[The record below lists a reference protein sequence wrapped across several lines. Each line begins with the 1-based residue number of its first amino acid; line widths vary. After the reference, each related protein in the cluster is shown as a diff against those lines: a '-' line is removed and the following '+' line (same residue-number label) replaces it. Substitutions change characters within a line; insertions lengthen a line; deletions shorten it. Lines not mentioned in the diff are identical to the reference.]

1 MIGPRMR
8 GNQILKPR
16 ILAAVFGVVFLTLSP
31 AWCQSDWPMY
41 GHDEASTRY
50 SPLKQVNTDNV
61 QHLTLAWTYHLK
73 TVGPRPEK
81 MGPAGRGGGRRLS
94 EATPIMVNDT
104 LYLPTPYLTIVALN
118 PETGEEIWS
127 YKFDKG
133 RPGPRGV
140 SYWPG
145 DKITPASI
153 LCGTSDGRL
162 LSLDAKTGKPTAGFG
177 TDGYVDLKAD
187 ADNGFP
193 HAQYTMNSPPSIY
206 KDLVIT
212 GASVQELP
220 AEGASGDIRAWDL
233 HTGKLVWRFHS
244 VPQPGEVGHDTWPGD
259 SWKNRS
265 GTNVW
270 GLMSVDVKQGLVLL
284 PFGSPTYDFYAP
296 DRKGKNL
303 FGNAIV
309 ALHADTG
316 KLAWYFQT
324 VHHDVFDYDLESA
337 PVLMDINKGGAKI
350 PAVAVLGK
358 NGLLF
363 ILDRRNGTPVFGVEE
378 RPVPASTAPDEEVW
392 PTQPFPVKPE
402 PLGRMSFRPDEIAT
416 VTPEQKKYC
425 EDLLATEGGM
435 ENRGAYTSFGLKL
448 TIQFP
453 GTIGAANWP
462 GMSYDPKL
470 GYLFVNT
477 NNLGDVGKLVKN
489 PEGTEPPYERHSPW
503 GDYARFWN
511 NDKFWPCQQPPWGQL
526 WAINANTGE
535 VAWKIPFGT
544 IPELDAKGVHGTG
557 SLNFGG
563 TIATA
568 GGLVFIAATNDHL
581 FHAFDAKTGKLLW
594 QTTLESGSYTTP
606 MTYEARNGKQ
616 YVVLVA
622 TGGSFFDM
630 TAGDSVFAFALP
642 GGLPTPK
649 AMQSATNDA
658 ESPASQPQSA
668 QTTAPVADS
677 AAMPDGAGKAIV
689 QKQCAVCH
697 AVTVVTAKHASR
709 SEWEQVVNQMVSRG
723 ADLSDDDI
731 DTVLEYLTKNY
742 GPLDQ
747 MTTPPAGAN
756 APR

>member
-1 MIGPRMR
+1 
-8 GNQILKPR
+8 
-16 ILAAVFGVVFLTLSP
+16 
-31 AWCQSDWPMY
+31 MY
-41 GHDEASTRY
+41 GHDDASTRY
-50 SPLKQVNTDNV
+50 SPLTQVNTGNV
-61 QHLTLAWTYHLK
+61 KDLTLAWTYHMK
-73 TVGPRPEK
+73 KEGPRPQK

-104 LYLPTPYLTIVALN
+104 LYLPTPYNTIVALN
-118 PETGEEIWS
+118 PETGDEIWT
-127 YKFDKG
+127 YKLEKG
-133 RPGPRGV
+133 RPGSRGV

-145 DKITPASI
+145 DKSTPASI
-153 LCGTSDGRL
+153 LSGTSDGRL
-162 LSLDAKTGKPTAGFG
+162 LSLDAKTGKPMSSFG
-177 TDGYVDLKAD
+177 TDGYVDLKAG

-193 HAQYTMNSPPSIY
+193 HAQYDMNSPPGIY

-212 GASVQELP
+212 GAAVQESP
-220 AEGASGDIRAWDL
+220 AQGASGDIRAWDL

-244 VPQPGEVGHDTWPGD
+244 VPLPGEVGHDTWPGD
-259 SWKNRS
+259 SWKSRS

-270 GLMSVDVKQGLVLL
+270 GLMSVDLKQGLVLL

-324 VHHDVFDYDLESA
+324 VHHDIFDYDLESA
-337 PVLMDINKGGAKI
+337 PVLMDIKKGGKAI

-363 ILDRRNGTPVFGVEE
+363 ILDRRDGTPVFGIEE
-378 RPVPASTAPDEEVW
+378 KPVPASLAPNEEPW

-402 PLGRMSFRPDEIAT
+402 PLGRMSFHPDQIAT

-435 ENRGAYTSFGLKL
+435 ENRGPYTPFGLKL

-477 NNLGDVGKLVKN
+477 NELADVGKLVKN
-489 PEGTEPPYERHSPW
+489 PDGTDPLYERHSPW

-511 NDKFWPCQQPPWGQL
+511 NDKFWPCQQPPWGQF

-557 SLNFGG
+557 ALNFGG
-563 TIATA
+563 SIATA
-568 GGLVFIAATNDHL
+568 GGLVLIAATNDHI

-606 MTYEARNGKQ
+606 MTYQARSGKQ
-616 YVVLVA
+616 FVVLVA

-642 GGLPTPK
+642 GGLPS
-649 AMQSATNDA
+649 ARVAQSVATNSTETSA
-658 ESPASQPQSA
+658 SPSPSA
-668 QTTAPVADS
+668 QTTAAPAAGG
-677 AAMPDGAGKAIV
+677 AAMPDGAGKEIV

-697 AVTVVTAKHASR
+697 GLTVVTAKHASR
-709 SEWEQVVNQMVSRG
+709 KEWEQVVNQMVSRG
-723 ADLSDDDI
+723 ADLTDDEI

-747 MTTPPAGAN
+747 MTTPPADA
-756 APR
+756 APQR

>member
-1 MIGPRMR
+1 
-8 GNQILKPR
+8 
-16 ILAAVFGVVFLTLSP
+16 
-31 AWCQSDWPMY
+31 MY
-41 GHDEASTRY
+41 GHDEGSTRY

-118 PETGEEIWS
+118 PETGEEIWT

-133 RPGPRGV
+133 RPAPRGV

-177 TDGYVDLKAD
+177 TDGYVDLRAD

-220 AEGASGDIRAWDL
+220 AAGASGDIRAWDL

-270 GLMSVDVKQGLVLL
+270 GLMSVDLKQGLAFL

-303 FGNAIV
+303 FGNAVV

-324 VHHDVFDYDLESA
+324 VHHDLFDYDLESA
-337 PVLMDINKGGAKI
+337 PVLMDIKKGGAKI
-350 PAVAVLGK
+350 PAVGVLGK

-378 RPVPASTAPDEEVW
+378 RPVPVSPAPDEEAW

-453 GTIGAANWP
+453 GTIGVANWP

-511 NDKFWPCQQPPWGQL
+511 NDKFWPCQEPPWGQL

-563 TIATA
+563 SIATA
-568 GGLVFIAATNDHL
+568 GGLVFIAATTDHL

-606 MTYEARNGKQ
+606 MTYEAKNGKQ

-642 GGLPTPK
+642 FGLPTPK
-649 AMQSATNDA
+649 AMPNATNDIA
-658 ESPASQPQSA
+658 TPASQPQSA
-668 QTTAPVADS
+668 QTTASVAPS

-697 AVTVVTAKHASR
+697 AVTVVTAKRASH

-747 MTTPPAGAN
+747 MTTPPAAA
-756 APR
+756 APHH

>member
-1 MIGPRMR
+1 
-8 GNQILKPR
+8 
-16 ILAAVFGVVFLTLSP
+16 
-31 AWCQSDWPMY
+31 MY
-41 GHDEASTRY
+41 GHDDASTRF
-50 SPLKQVNTDNV
+50 SPLTQVNTSNV
-61 QHLTLAWTYHLK
+61 KDLTLAWTYHMK
-73 TVGPRPEK
+73 KEGPRPQK
-81 MGPAGRGGGRRLS
+81 MGPASRGGGRRLS

-104 LYLPTPYLTIVALN
+104 LYLPTPYNTIVALN
-118 PETGEEIWS
+118 PETGEEIWT
-127 YKFDKG
+127 YKLEKG
-133 RPGPRGV
+133 RPGSRGV

-145 DKITPASI
+145 DKTTPASI
-153 LCGTSDGRL
+153 LSGTSDGRL
-162 LSLDAKTGKPTAGFG
+162 LSLDAKTGKPTSGFG
-177 TDGYVDLKAD
+177 TDGYVDLKAG

-193 HAQYTMNSPPSIY
+193 HAQYDMNSAPSVY
-206 KDLVIT
+206 KNLVIT
-212 GASVQELP
+212 GAAVQESP
-220 AEGASGDIRAWDL
+220 AAGASGDIRAWDL

-244 VPQPGEVGHDTWPGD
+244 VPLPGEVGHDTWPD
-259 SWKNRS
+259 ESWKNRS

-270 GLMSVDVKQGLVLL
+270 GLMSVDLKQGLVLL

-324 VHHDVFDYDLESA
+324 VHHDIFDYDLESA
-337 PVLMDINKGGAKI
+337 PVLMDIKKEGKEI

-363 ILDRRNGTPVFGVEE
+363 ILDRRDGTPVFGVEE
-378 RPVPASTAPDEEVW
+378 RPVPPSLAPNEEAW
-392 PTQPFPVKPE
+392 PTQPFPLKPE
-402 PLGRMSFRPDEIAT
+402 PLGRMSFHPDDIAT
-416 VTPEQKKYC
+416 VTPEQKKFC

-435 ENRGAYTSFGLKL
+435 ENRGPYTPFGLKL

-453 GTIGAANWP
+453 GTIGAVNWP

-477 NNLGDVGKLVKN
+477 NNLADVGKLVKN
-489 PEGTEPPYERHSPW
+489 PDGTDPLYERHSPW

-511 NDKFWPCQQPPWGQL
+511 NDKFWPCQQPPWGQF

-557 SLNFGG
+557 ALNFGG
-563 TIATA
+563 SIATA
-568 GGLVFIAATNDHL
+568 GGLVLIAATNDHI

-606 MTYEARNGKQ
+606 MTYQAKNGKQ

-642 GGLPTPK
+642 GGLP
-649 AMQSATNDA
+649 AARVAQNIATNPTESSA
-658 ESPASQPQSA
+658 SPSSSAPTAAASPAG
-668 QTTAPVADS
+668 S

-697 AVTVVTAKHASR
+697 ALTVVTAKHASR
-709 SEWEQVVNQMVSRG
+709 KEWEQVVNQMVSRG
-723 ADLSDDDI
+723 ADLTDDEI
-731 DTVLEYLTKNY
+731 DTVIEYLTKNY

-747 MTTPPAGAN
+747 MTTPPTDA
-756 APR
+756 APQR

>member
-1 MIGPRMR
+1 
-8 GNQILKPR
+8 
-16 ILAAVFGVVFLTLSP
+16 
-31 AWCQSDWPMY
+31 MY
-41 GHDEASTRY
+41 GHDDASTRY
-50 SPLKQVNTDNV
+50 SPLTQVNTSNV
-61 QHLTLAWTYHLK
+61 KDLTLAWTYHMK
-73 TVGPRPEK
+73 KEGPRPQK

-104 LYLPTPYLTIVALN
+104 LYLPTPYNTILALN
-118 PETGEEIWS
+118 PETGDEIWT
-127 YKFDKG
+127 YKLEKG
-133 RPGPRGV
+133 RPGSRGV

-145 DKITPASI
+145 DKSTPASI
-153 LCGTSDGRL
+153 LSGTSDGRL
-162 LSLDAKTGKPTAGFG
+162 LSLDAKTGKPMSSFG
-177 TDGYVDLKAD
+177 TDGYVDLKAG

-193 HAQYTMNSPPSIY
+193 HAQYDMNSPPGIY

-212 GASVQELP
+212 GAAVQESP
-220 AEGASGDIRAWDL
+220 AQGASGDIRAWDL

-244 VPQPGEVGHDTWPGD
+244 VPLPGEVGHDTWPGD
-259 SWKNRS
+259 SWKSRS

-270 GLMSVDVKQGLVLL
+270 GLMSVDLKQGLVLL

-324 VHHDVFDYDLESA
+324 VHHDIFDYDLESA
-337 PVLMDINKGGAKI
+337 PVLMDIKKGGKAI

-363 ILDRRNGTPVFGVEE
+363 ILDRRDGTPVFGIEE
-378 RPVPASTAPDEEVW
+378 KPVPASLAPNEEPW

-402 PLGRMSFRPDEIAT
+402 PLGRMSFHPDEIAT

-435 ENRGAYTSFGLKL
+435 ENRGPYTPFGLKL

-477 NNLGDVGKLVKN
+477 NELADVGKLVKN
-489 PEGTEPPYERHSPW
+489 PDGTDPLYERHSPW

-511 NDKFWPCQQPPWGQL
+511 NDKFWPCQQPPWGQF

-557 SLNFGG
+557 ALNFGG
-563 TIATA
+563 SIATA
-568 GGLVFIAATNDHL
+568 GGLVLIAATNDHI

-606 MTYEARNGKQ
+606 MTYQARSGKQ
-616 YVVLVA
+616 FVVLVA

-642 GGLPTPK
+642 GGLPN
-649 AMQSATNDA
+649 ARAAQSVATNSTETSA
-658 ESPASQPQSA
+658 SPSPSA
-668 QTTAPVADS
+668 QTTAAPAAGG
-677 AAMPDGAGKAIV
+677 AAMPDGAGKEIV

-697 AVTVVTAKHASR
+697 GLTVVTAKHASR
-709 SEWEQVVNQMVSRG
+709 KEWEQVVNQMVSRG
-723 ADLSDDDI
+723 ADLTDDEI

-747 MTTPPAGAN
+747 MTTPPADA
-756 APR
+756 APQR

>member
-1 MIGPRMR
+1 MWISNR
-8 GNQILKPR
+8 
-16 ILAAVFGVVFLTLSP
+16 
-31 AWCQSDWPMY
+31 AWCFFPSARQPTI
-41 GHDEASTRY
+41 STR
-50 SPLKQVNTDNV
+50 
-61 QHLTLAWTYHLK
+61 
-73 TVGPRPEK
+73 RIE
-81 MGPAGRGGGRRLS
+81 
-94 EATPIMVNDT
+94 
-104 LYLPTPYLTIVALN
+104 
-118 PETGEEIWS
+118 
-127 YKFDKG
+127 
-133 RPGPRGV
+133 
-140 SYWPG
+140 
-145 DKITPASI
+145 
-153 LCGTSDGRL
+153 
-162 LSLDAKTGKPTAGFG
+162 
-177 TDGYVDLKAD
+177 
-187 ADNGFP
+187 
-193 HAQYTMNSPPSIY
+193 
-206 KDLVIT
+206 
-212 GASVQELP
+212 
-220 AEGASGDIRAWDL
+220 
-233 HTGKLVWRFHS
+233 
-244 VPQPGEVGHDTWPGD
+244 
-259 SWKNRS
+259 
-265 GTNVW
+265 
-270 GLMSVDVKQGLVLL
+270 
-284 PFGSPTYDFYAP
+284 
-296 DRKGKNL
+296 KGKNL

-316 KLAWYFQT
+316 KLAWYYQT
-324 VHHDVFDYDLESA
+324 VHHDIFDYDLESA
-337 PVLMDINKGGAKI
+337 PVLMDIKKGETKI

-363 ILDRRNGTPVFGVEE
+363 ILDRRDGTPVFGVEE
-378 RPVPASTAPDEEVW
+378 RPVPASLAPNEEPW
-392 PTQPFPVKPE
+392 PTQPFPLKPE
-402 PLGRMSFRPDEIAT
+402 PLGRMSFHPDEIAT

-435 ENRGAYTSFGLKL
+435 ENRGPYTPFGLKL
-448 TIQFP
+448 TIQLP

-477 NNLGDVGKLVKN
+477 NNLADVGKLVKN
-489 PEGTEPPYERHSPW
+489 PEGTDPPYERHSPW

-563 TIATA
+563 SIATA

-606 MTYEARNGKQ
+606 MTYEAKSGKQ

-642 GGLPTPK
+642 GGLPTAK
-649 AMQSATNDA
+649 VVQSATNST
-658 ESPASQPQSA
+658 EVPASQSQSTQA
-668 QTTAPVADS
+668 TAPPADS

-697 AVTVVTAKHASR
+697 ALTVVTTKHASR
-709 SEWEQVVNQMVSRG
+709 KEWEQVVNQMVSRG
-723 ADLSDDDI
+723 ADLTDDEI

-747 MTTPPAGAN
+747 MTTPPADA
-756 APR
+756 APPR

>member
-1 MIGPRMR
+1 
-8 GNQILKPR
+8 
-16 ILAAVFGVVFLTLSP
+16 
-31 AWCQSDWPMY
+31 MY
-41 GHDEASTRY
+41 GHDDASTRY
-50 SPLKQVNTDNV
+50 SPLTQVNTGNV
-61 QHLTLAWTYHLK
+61 KDLTLAWTYHMK
-73 TVGPRPEK
+73 KEGPRPQK

-104 LYLPTPYLTIVALN
+104 LYLPTPYNTIVALN
-118 PETGEEIWS
+118 PETGDEIWT
-127 YKFDKG
+127 YKLEKG
-133 RPGPRGV
+133 RPGSRGV

-145 DKITPASI
+145 DKSTPASI
-153 LCGTSDGRL
+153 LSGTSDGRL
-162 LSLDAKTGKPTAGFG
+162 LSLDAKTGKPMSSFG
-177 TDGYVDLKAD
+177 TDGYVDLKAG

-193 HAQYTMNSPPSIY
+193 HAQYDMNSPPGIY

-212 GASVQELP
+212 GAAVQESP
-220 AEGASGDIRAWDL
+220 AQGASGDIRAWDL

-244 VPQPGEVGHDTWPGD
+244 VPLPGEVGHDTWPGD
-259 SWKNRS
+259 SWKSRS

-270 GLMSVDVKQGLVLL
+270 GLMSVDLKQGLVLL

-324 VHHDVFDYDLESA
+324 VHHDIFDYDLESA
-337 PVLMDINKGGAKI
+337 PVLMDIKKGGKAI

-363 ILDRRNGTPVFGVEE
+363 ILDRRDGTPVFGIEE
-378 RPVPASTAPDEEVW
+378 KPVPASLAPNEEPW

-402 PLGRMSFRPDEIAT
+402 PLGRMSFHPDQIAT

-435 ENRGAYTSFGLKL
+435 ENRGPYTPFGLKL

-477 NNLGDVGKLVKN
+477 NELADVGKLVKN
-489 PEGTEPPYERHSPW
+489 PDGTDPLYERHSPW

-511 NDKFWPCQQPPWGQL
+511 NDKFWPCQQPPWGQF

-557 SLNFGG
+557 ALNFGG
-563 TIATA
+563 SIATA
-568 GGLVFIAATNDHL
+568 GGLVLIAATNDHI

-606 MTYEARNGKQ
+606 MTYQARSGKQ
-616 YVVLVA
+616 FVVLVA

-642 GGLPTPK
+642 GGLPS
-649 AMQSATNDA
+649 ARVAQSVATNSTETSA
-658 ESPASQPQSA
+658 SPSPSA
-668 QTTAPVADS
+668 QTTAAP
-677 AAMPDGAGKAIV
+677 AAGGAPMPDGAGKEIV

-697 AVTVVTAKHASR
+697 GLTVVTAKHASR
-709 SEWEQVVNQMVSRG
+709 KEWEQVVNQMVSRG
-723 ADLSDDDI
+723 ADLTDDEI

-747 MTTPPAGAN
+747 MTTPPADA
-756 APR
+756 APQR

>member
-1 MIGPRMR
+1 
-8 GNQILKPR
+8 
-16 ILAAVFGVVFLTLSP
+16 
-31 AWCQSDWPMY
+31 MY
-41 GHDEASTRY
+41 GHDDASTRY
-50 SPLKQVNTDNV
+50 SPLKQVNTTNV
-61 QHLTLAWTYHLK
+61 QNLTLAWTYHLK
-73 TVGPRPEK
+73 REGPRPQK

-104 LYLPTPYLTIVALN
+104 LYLPTPYSSIVALN
-118 PETGEEIWS
+118 PETGEEIWT
-127 YKFDKG
+127 YRFDKG

-140 SYWPG
+140 SYWSG

-162 LSLDAKTGKPTAGFG
+162 VSLNAKTGKPTAGFG
-177 TDGYVDLKAD
+177 TDGFVDLKAD
-187 ADNGFP
+187 VDNGFP
-193 HAQYTMNSPPSIY
+193 HGQYDMNSPPVIY
-206 KDLVIT
+206 KDLAIT
-212 GASVQELP
+212 GAAVQELP
-220 AEGASGDIRAWDL
+220 AEGPSGDIRAWDL
-233 HTGKLVWRFHS
+233 HSGKLVWRFHS
-244 VPQPGEVGHDTWPGD
+244 VPLPGEVGHDTWPGD
-259 SWKNRS
+259 SWKKRS

-270 GLMSVDVKQGLVLL
+270 GLMSVDLKRGLVFL

-296 DRKGKNL
+296 DRKGKDL

-309 ALHADTG
+309 ALHADSG

-324 VHHDVFDYDLESA
+324 VHHDLFDYDLESA
-337 PVLMDINKGGAKI
+337 PVLMDIEKAGTKI

-363 ILDRRNGTPVFGVEE
+363 ILDRRDGTPVFGVEE
-378 RPVPASTAPDEEVW
+378 RPVPASTAPDEEAW
-392 PTQPFPVKPE
+392 PTQPFPLKPE
-402 PLGRMSFRPDEIAT
+402 PLGRMSFRPDEIAS

-425 EDLLATEGGM
+425 EDLLATDGGM
-435 ENRGAYTSFGLKL
+435 ENRGPYTPFGLKM

-462 GMSYDPKL
+462 GMSYDPQL

-477 NNLGDVGKLVKN
+477 NNLADVGKLVKN
-489 PEGTEPPYERHSPW
+489 PEGKEPPYERHSPW
-503 GDYARFWN
+503 GDYARFWR
-511 NDKFWPCQQPPWGQL
+511 NDKFWPCQEPPWGQF

-557 SLNFGG
+557 ALNFGG
-563 TIATA
+563 SIATA

-606 MTYEARNGKQ
+606 MTYEAKNGKQ

-622 TGGSFFDM
+622 TGGSFFDT

-642 GGLPTPK
+642 GGLPSPSVQ
-649 AMQSATNDA
+649 QSKTNA
-658 ESPASQPQSA
+658 VETPASQPQSVE
-668 QTTAPVADS
+668 TAPPPANS
-677 AAMPDGAGKAIV
+677 AAMPDGDGKAIV

-697 AVTVVTAKHASR
+697 ALTVVTAKHASR
-709 SEWEQVVNQMVSRG
+709 AEWEQVVNQMVSRG
-723 ADLSDDDI
+723 ADLTDDEI
-731 DTVLEYLTKNY
+731 DTVIEYLAKNY

-747 MTTPPAGAN
+747 MTPPPAAA
-756 APR
+756 APHQ

>member
-1 MIGPRMR
+1 
-8 GNQILKPR
+8 
-16 ILAAVFGVVFLTLSP
+16 
-31 AWCQSDWPMY
+31 MY
-41 GHDEASTRY
+41 GHDDASTRY
-50 SPLKQVNTDNV
+50 SPLTQVNTGNV
-61 QHLTLAWTYHLK
+61 KDLTLAWTYHIK
-73 TVGPRPEK
+73 KEGPRPQK

-104 LYLPTPYLTIVALN
+104 LYLPTPYNTIVALN
-118 PETGEEIWS
+118 PETGDEIWT
-127 YKFDKG
+127 YKLEKG
-133 RPGPRGV
+133 RPGSRGV

-145 DKITPASI
+145 DKSTPASI
-153 LCGTSDGRL
+153 LSGTSDGRL
-162 LSLDAKTGKPTAGFG
+162 LSLDAKTGKPMSSFG
-177 TDGYVDLKAD
+177 TDGYVDLKAG

-193 HAQYTMNSPPSIY
+193 HAQYDMNSPPGIY

-212 GASVQELP
+212 GAAVQESP
-220 AEGASGDIRAWDL
+220 AQGASGDIRAWDL

-244 VPQPGEVGHDTWPGD
+244 VPLPGEVGHDTWPGD
-259 SWKNRS
+259 SWKSRS

-270 GLMSVDVKQGLVLL
+270 GLMSVDLKQGLVLL

-324 VHHDVFDYDLESA
+324 VHHDIFDYDLESA
-337 PVLMDINKGGAKI
+337 PVLTDIKKGGKAI

-363 ILDRRNGTPVFGVEE
+363 ILDRRDGTPVFGVEE
-378 RPVPASTAPDEEVW
+378 KPVPASLAPNEEAW
-392 PTQPFPVKPE
+392 PTQPFPLKPE
-402 PLGRMSFRPDEIAT
+402 PLGRMSFHTDEIAT

-435 ENRGAYTSFGLKL
+435 ENRGPYTPFGLKL

-477 NNLGDVGKLVKN
+477 NELADVGKLVKN
-489 PEGTEPPYERHSPW
+489 PDGTDPLYERHSPW

-511 NDKFWPCQQPPWGQL
+511 NDKFWPCQQPPWGQF

-557 SLNFGG
+557 ALNFGG
-563 TIATA
+563 SIATA
-568 GGLVFIAATNDHL
+568 GGLVLIAATNDHI

-606 MTYEARNGKQ
+606 MTYQARSGKQ
-616 YVVLVA
+616 FVVLVA

-642 GGLPTPK
+642 GGLPS
-649 AMQSATNDA
+649 ARAAQSVATNSTETSA
-658 ESPASQPQSA
+658 SPSPTA
-668 QTTAPVADS
+668 QTTVTPAAGG

-697 AVTVVTAKHASR
+697 GLTVVTAKHASR
-709 SEWEQVVNQMVSRG
+709 KEWEQVVNQMVSRG
-723 ADLSDDDI
+723 ADLTDDEI

-747 MTTPPAGAN
+747 MTTPPADA
-756 APR
+756 APQR

>member
-1 MIGPRMR
+1 
-8 GNQILKPR
+8 
-16 ILAAVFGVVFLTLSP
+16 
-31 AWCQSDWPMY
+31 MY
-41 GHDEASTRY
+41 GHDDASTRY
-50 SPLKQVNTDNV
+50 SPLKQVNTTNV
-61 QHLTLAWTYHLK
+61 QNLTLAWTYHLK
-73 TVGPRPEK
+73 REGPRPER

-104 LYLPTPYLTIVALN
+104 LYLPTPYSTIVALN
-118 PETGEEIWS
+118 PETGEEVWT

-133 RPGPRGV
+133 RPAPRGV

-145 DKITPASI
+145 DKVTPASI

-162 LSLDAKTGKPTAGFG
+162 VSLNAKTGKPTVGFG
-177 TDGYVDLKAD
+177 TDGFVDLKAG

-193 HAQYTMNSPPSIY
+193 HAQYDMNSPPSIY

-212 GASVQELP
+212 GAAVQELP

-233 HTGKLVWRFHS
+233 HSGKLVWRFHS
-244 VPQPGEVGHDTWPGD
+244 VPLPGEVGHDTWPDD

-270 GLMSVDVKQGLVLL
+270 GLMSVDLKRGLIFL
-284 PFGSPTYDFYAP
+284 PFGSPSYDFYAP
-296 DRKGKNL
+296 DRKGKDL

-309 ALHADTG
+309 ALHADNG

-324 VHHDVFDYDLESA
+324 VHHDIFDYDLESA
-337 PVLMDINKGGAKI
+337 PVLMDIQKGGTKI

-363 ILDRRNGTPVFGVEE
+363 ILDRRDGTPVFGVEE
-378 RPVPASTAPDEEVW
+378 RSVPASTAPDEEAW
-392 PTQPFPVKPE
+392 PTQPFPLKPE
-402 PLGRMSFRPDEIAT
+402 PLGRMSFRPDEIAS

-435 ENRGAYTSFGLKL
+435 ENRGPYTPFGLKL

-462 GMSYDPKL
+462 GMSYDPQL

-489 PEGTEPPYERHSPW
+489 PEGKEPPYERHSPW
-503 GDYARFWN
+503 GDYARFWR
-511 NDKFWPCQQPPWGQL
+511 NDNFWPCQEPPWGQF

-557 SLNFGG
+557 ALNFGG
-563 TIATA
+563 SIATA
-568 GGLVFIAATNDHL
+568 GGLVFIAATTDHL

-606 MTYEARNGKQ
+606 MTYEAKNGKQ
-616 YVVLVA
+616 YVALVA
-622 TGGSFFDM
+622 TGGSFFDT

-642 GGLPTPK
+642 GGLPSPG
-649 AMQSATNDA
+649 AQQSKTSTV
-658 ESPASQPQSA
+658 ETPASQPQTA
-668 QTTAPVADS
+668 ETAPPPANS
-677 AAMPDGAGKAIV
+677 AAMPDGEGKAIV

-697 AVTVVTAKHASR
+697 ALTVVTAKHASR
-709 SEWEQVVNQMVSRG
+709 KEWEQVVNQMVARG
-723 ADLSDDDI
+723 ADLTDDEI
-731 DTVLEYLTKNY
+731 DAVIEYLAKSY
-742 GPLDQ
+742 GPLGQ
-747 MTTPPAGAN
+747 MTPPPAAA
-756 APR
+756 APRQ

>member
-1 MIGPRMR
+1 
-8 GNQILKPR
+8 
-16 ILAAVFGVVFLTLSP
+16 
-31 AWCQSDWPMY
+31 MY
-41 GHDEASTRY
+41 GHDDASTRY
-50 SPLKQVNTDNV
+50 SPLTQVNTSNV
-61 QHLTLAWTYHLK
+61 KDLTLAWTYHMK
-73 TVGPRPEK
+73 KEGPRPQK

-104 LYLPTPYLTIVALN
+104 LYLPTPYNTIVALN
-118 PETGEEIWS
+118 PETGDEIWT
-127 YKFDKG
+127 YKLEKG
-133 RPGPRGV
+133 RPGSRGV

-145 DKITPASI
+145 DKSTPASI
-153 LCGTSDGRL
+153 LSGTSDGRL
-162 LSLDAKTGKPTAGFG
+162 LSLDAKTGKPMSGFG
-177 TDGYVDLKAD
+177 TDGYVDLKAG

-193 HAQYTMNSPPSIY
+193 HAQYDMNSPPGIY

-212 GASVQELP
+212 GAAVQESP
-220 AEGASGDIRAWDL
+220 AQGASGDIRAWDL

-244 VPQPGEVGHDTWPGD
+244 VPLPGEVGHDTWPGD

-270 GLMSVDVKQGLVLL
+270 GLMSVDLKQGLVLL

-324 VHHDVFDYDLESA
+324 VHHDIFDYDLESA
-337 PVLMDINKGGAKI
+337 PVLMDIKKGGKAI

-363 ILDRRNGTPVFGVEE
+363 ILDRRDGTPVFGIEE
-378 RPVPASTAPDEEVW
+378 KPVPASLAPNEEPW

-402 PLGRMSFRPDEIAT
+402 PLGRMSFHPDEIAT

-435 ENRGAYTSFGLKL
+435 ENRGPYTPFGLKL

-470 GYLFVNT
+470 GFLFVNT
-477 NNLGDVGKLVKN
+477 NELADVGKLVKN
-489 PEGTEPPYERHSPW
+489 PDGTDPLYERHSPW

-511 NDKFWPCQQPPWGQL
+511 NDKFWPCQQPPWGQF

-557 SLNFGG
+557 ALNFGG
-563 TIATA
+563 SIATA
-568 GGLVFIAATNDHL
+568 GGLVLIAATNDHI

-606 MTYEARNGKQ
+606 MTYQARSGKQ
-616 YVVLVA
+616 FVVLVA

-642 GGLPTPK
+642 GGLPS
-649 AMQSATNDA
+649 ARVAQSVATNST
-658 ESPASQPQSA
+658 ESSASPSPSA
-668 QTTAPVADS
+668 QTTAAPAAGG

-697 AVTVVTAKHASR
+697 GLTVVTAKHASR
-709 SEWEQVVNQMVSRG
+709 KEWEQVVNQMVSRG
-723 ADLSDDDI
+723 ADLTDDEI

-747 MTTPPAGAN
+747 MTTPPADA
-756 APR
+756 APQR

>member
-1 MIGPRMR
+1 
-8 GNQILKPR
+8 
-16 ILAAVFGVVFLTLSP
+16 
-31 AWCQSDWPMY
+31 MY
-41 GHDEASTRY
+41 GHDDASTRY
-50 SPLKQVNTDNV
+50 SPLTQVNTSNV
-61 QHLTLAWTYHLK
+61 KDLTLAWTYHMK
-73 TVGPRPEK
+73 KEGPRPQK

-94 EATPIMVNDT
+94 EATPVMVNDT
-104 LYLPTPYLTIVALN
+104 LYLPTPYNTIVALN
-118 PETGEEIWS
+118 PETGEEIWT
-127 YKFDKG
+127 YKFEKG
-133 RPGPRGV
+133 RPASRGV

-145 DKITPASI
+145 DKTTAASI

-162 LSLDAKTGKPTAGFG
+162 LSLEAKTGKPTSGFG
-177 TDGYVDLKAD
+177 TDGYVDLKAG

-193 HAQYTMNSPPSIY
+193 HAQYDMNSPPSIY

-212 GASVQELP
+212 GAAVQESP
-220 AEGASGDIRAWDL
+220 AAGASGDIRAWDL

-244 VPQPGEVGHDTWPGD
+244 VPLPGEVGHDTWPGD

-270 GLMSVDVKQGLVLL
+270 GLMSVDLKQGLVFL
-284 PFGSPTYDFYAP
+284 PFGSPTYDFYGP
-296 DRKGKNL
+296 DRKGKDL

-316 KLAWYFQT
+316 KLVWYYQT
-324 VHHDVFDYDLESA
+324 VHHDIFDYDLESA
-337 PVLMDINKGGAKI
+337 PVLMDLKKGGTKI

-363 ILDRRNGTPVFGVEE
+363 ILDRRDGTPVFGVEE
-378 RPVPASTAPDEEVW
+378 RPVPASLAPNEEAW

-416 VTPEQKKYC
+416 VTPEQKKFC

-435 ENRGAYTSFGLKL
+435 ENRGPYTPFGLKL

-462 GMSYDPKL
+462 GMSYDSKL

-477 NNLGDVGKLVKN
+477 NDLADVGKLVKN
-489 PEGTEPPYERHSPW
+489 PDGTDPLYERHSPW

-557 SLNFGG
+557 ALNFGG
-563 TIATA
+563 SIATA
-568 GGLVFIAATNDHL
+568 GGLVLIAATNDHI

-606 MTYEARNGKQ
+606 MTYEAKNGKQ
-616 YVVLVA
+616 YVVMVA

-642 GGLPTPK
+642 GGLPTAK
-649 AMQSATNDA
+649 VAQSVAANST
-658 ESPASQPQSA
+658 ESPSPST
-668 QTTAPVADS
+668 QTTAPPPAGS
-677 AAMPDGAGKAIV
+677 AAMPDGAGKAVV
-689 QKQCAVCH
+689 QKQCALCH
-697 AVTVVTAKHASR
+697 ALTVVTAKHASR
-709 SEWEQVVNQMVSRG
+709 KEWEQVVNQMVSRG
-723 ADLSDDDI
+723 ADLTDDEI
-731 DTVLEYLTKNY
+731 DTVIEYLARNY

-747 MTTPPAGAN
+747 MKAPPADAN
-756 APR
+756 VPQQ

>member
-1 MIGPRMR
+1 
-8 GNQILKPR
+8 
-16 ILAAVFGVVFLTLSP
+16 
-31 AWCQSDWPMY
+31 MY
-41 GHDEASTRY
+41 GHDDGSTRY
-50 SPLKQVNTDNV
+50 SPLKQVNSDNV

-73 TVGPRPEK
+73 KEGPRPQK

-104 LYLPTPYLTIVALN
+104 LYLPTPYATIIALN

-133 RPGPRGV
+133 RPTSRGV

-145 DKITPASI
+145 DKNTPASI
-153 LCGTSDGRL
+153 LCGISDGRL

-177 TDGYVDLKAD
+177 ADGFVDLRAG

-193 HAQYTMNSPPSIY
+193 HAQYVLDSPPSIY

-212 GASVQELP
+212 GAAVQELP

-233 HTGKLVWRFHS
+233 HSGKLVWRFHS
-244 VPQPGEVGHDTWPGD
+244 VPLPGETGHDTWLDD

-270 GLMSVDVKQGLVLL
+270 GLMSVDLKRGLVFL

-296 DRKGKNL
+296 DRRGKNL

-309 ALHADTG
+309 ALHADSG

-324 VHHDVFDYDLESA
+324 VHHDIFDYDLESA
-337 PVLMDINKGGAKI
+337 PVLMDIERGGAKI

-363 ILDRRNGTPVFGVEE
+363 ILDRRDGTPVFGVEE
-378 RPVPASTAPDEEVW
+378 RPVPASTAPDEEAW
-392 PTQPFPVKPE
+392 PTQPFPLKPE
-402 PLGRMSFRPDEIAT
+402 PLGRMSFRPDEIAS

-435 ENRGAYTSFGLKL
+435 ENRGPYTSFGLKL

-462 GMSYDPKL
+462 GMSYDPQL

-489 PEGTEPPYERHSPW
+489 PEGKEPPYERHSPW
-503 GDYARFWN
+503 GDYARFWR
-511 NDKFWPCQQPPWGQL
+511 NDNFWPCQEPPWGQF

-557 SLNFGG
+557 ALNFGG
-563 TIATA
+563 SIATA

-606 MTYEARNGKQ
+606 MTYEAKNGKQ

-622 TGGSFFDM
+622 TGGSFFDT

-642 GGLPTPK
+642 GGLPN
-649 AMQSATNDA
+649 ASAQQSKTNA
-658 ESPASQPQSA
+658 VETPASQPQSP
-668 QTTAPVADS
+668 QTAPLPANS
-677 AAMPDGAGKAIV
+677 AAMPDGAGRPIV

-697 AVTVVTAKHASR
+697 ALTVVTAKHASR
-709 SEWEQVVNQMVSRG
+709 GEWEQVVNQMVSRG
-723 ADLSDDDI
+723 ADLTDDEI
-731 DTVLEYLTKNY
+731 DAVIGYLAKHY

-747 MTTPPAGAN
+747 MTAPPADA
-756 APR
+756 APHR

>member
-1 MIGPRMR
+1 
-8 GNQILKPR
+8 
-16 ILAAVFGVVFLTLSP
+16 
-31 AWCQSDWPMY
+31 
-41 GHDEASTRY
+41 
-50 SPLKQVNTDNV
+50 
-61 QHLTLAWTYHLK
+61 
-73 TVGPRPEK
+73 
-81 MGPAGRGGGRRLS
+81 
-94 EATPIMVNDT
+94 MVNDT
-104 LYLPTPYLTIVALN
+104 LYMPTPYRTIVALN
-118 PETGEEIWS
+118 PETGEEIWT
-127 YKFDKG
+127 YKFAKG
-133 RPGPRGV
+133 RPAPRGV

-177 TDGYVDLKAD
+177 TDGYVDLRAD

-220 AEGASGDIRAWDL
+220 AAGASGDIRAWDL

-270 GLMSVDVKQGLVLL
+270 GLMSVDLKRGLVFL

-303 FGNAIV
+303 FGNAVV

-324 VHHDVFDYDLESA
+324 VHHDLFDYDLESA
-337 PVLMDINKGGAKI
+337 PVLMDIKKGGAKI
-350 PAVAVLGK
+350 PAVGVLGK

-378 RPVPASTAPDEEVW
+378 KPVPASTAPDEEAW
-392 PTQPFPVKPE
+392 PTQPFPVKPA

-563 TIATA
+563 SIATA

-594 QTTLESGSYTTP
+594 QTHLESGSYTTP
-606 MTYEARNGKQ
+606 MTYEAKNGKQ

-649 AMQSATNDA
+649 AMQSATNDIA
-658 ESPASQPQSA
+658 SPAGQPQSA
-668 QTTAPVADS
+668 QTAPSVVNS
-677 AAMPDGAGKAIV
+677 AAMPDGEGKAIV

-756 APR
+756 SPHH

>member
-1 MIGPRMR
+1 
-8 GNQILKPR
+8 LKPR

-212 GASVQELP
+212 GAAVQELP
-220 AEGASGDIRAWDL
+220 AAGASGDIRAWDL

-378 RPVPASTAPDEEVW
+378 RPVPASTAPDEEAW

-606 MTYEARNGKQ
+606 MTYEAKNGKQ

-649 AMQSATNDA
+649 AMQSATNDTEA
-658 ESPASQPQSA
+658 PASQPQSA
-668 QTTAPVADS
+668 QTAAPVANS

-756 APR
+756 APHQ

>member
-1 MIGPRMR
+1 
-8 GNQILKPR
+8 
-16 ILAAVFGVVFLTLSP
+16 
-31 AWCQSDWPMY
+31 MY
-41 GHDEASTRY
+41 GHDDASTRY
-50 SPLKQVNTDNV
+50 SPLTQVNTSNV
-61 QHLTLAWTYHLK
+61 QDLTLAWTYHMK
-73 TVGPRPEK
+73 KEGPRPQK

-104 LYLPTPYLTIVALN
+104 LYLPTPYNTIVAIN
-118 PETGEEIWS
+118 PETGDEIWT
-127 YKFDKG
+127 YKLEKG
-133 RPGPRGV
+133 RPGSRGV

-145 DKITPASI
+145 DKSTPASI
-153 LCGTSDGRL
+153 LSGTSDGRL
-162 LSLDAKTGKPTAGFG
+162 LSLDAKTGKPMSSFG
-177 TDGYVDLKAD
+177 TDGYVDLKAG

-193 HAQYTMNSPPSIY
+193 HAQYDMNSPPAIY

-212 GASVQELP
+212 GAAVQESP
-220 AEGASGDIRAWDL
+220 AQGASGDIRAWDL

-244 VPQPGEVGHDTWPGD
+244 VPLPGEVGHDTWPGD

-270 GLMSVDVKQGLVLL
+270 GLMSVDLKQGLVLL

-316 KLAWYFQT
+316 KLAWYYQT
-324 VHHDVFDYDLESA
+324 VHHDIFDYDLESA
-337 PVLMDINKGGAKI
+337 PVLMDIKKGGKAI

-363 ILDRRNGTPVFGVEE
+363 ILDRRDGTPVFGIEE
-378 RPVPASTAPDEEVW
+378 KPVPASLAPDEEAW
-392 PTQPFPVKPE
+392 PTQPFPLKPE
-402 PLGRMSFRPDEIAT
+402 PLGRMSFHPDEIAT

-435 ENRGAYTSFGLKL
+435 ENRGPYTPFGLKL

-477 NNLGDVGKLVKN
+477 NNLADVGKLVKN
-489 PEGTEPPYERHSPW
+489 PDGTDPLYERHSPW

-511 NDKFWPCQQPPWGQL
+511 NDKFWPCQQPPWGQF

-557 SLNFGG
+557 ALNFGG
-563 TIATA
+563 SIATA
-568 GGLVFIAATNDHL
+568 GGLVLIAATNDHI

-606 MTYEARNGKQ
+606 MTYQAKNGKQ
-616 YVVLVA
+616 YVVMVA

-642 GGLPTPK
+642 GGLPS
-649 AMQSATNDA
+649 ARVAQSVATD
-658 ESPASQPQSA
+658 SA
-668 QTTAPVADS
+668 QSSANPSTSPPATAATPAGS
-677 AAMPDGAGKAIV
+677 AAMPDGAGKDIV

-697 AVTVVTAKHASR
+697 ALTVVTAKHASR
-709 SEWEQVVNQMVSRG
+709 KEWEQVVNQMVSRG
-723 ADLSDDDI
+723 ADLTDDEI

-747 MTTPPAGAN
+747 MTPPPAGA
-756 APR
+756 APQR

>member
-1 MIGPRMR
+1 
-8 GNQILKPR
+8 
-16 ILAAVFGVVFLTLSP
+16 
-31 AWCQSDWPMY
+31 MY
-41 GHDEASTRY
+41 GHDDASTRY
-50 SPLKQVNTDNV
+50 SPLTQVNTGNV
-61 QHLTLAWTYHLK
+61 KDLTLAWTYHMK
-73 TVGPRPEK
+73 KEGPRPQK

-104 LYLPTPYLTIVALN
+104 LYLPTPYNTIVALN
-118 PETGEEIWS
+118 PETGDEIWT
-127 YKFDKG
+127 YKLEKG
-133 RPGPRGV
+133 RPGSRGV

-145 DKITPASI
+145 DKSTPASI
-153 LCGTSDGRL
+153 LSGTSDGRL
-162 LSLDAKTGKPTAGFG
+162 LSLDAKTGKPMSSFG
-177 TDGYVDLKAD
+177 TDGYVDLKAG

-193 HAQYTMNSPPSIY
+193 HAQYDMNSPPGIY

-212 GASVQELP
+212 GAAVQESP
-220 AEGASGDIRAWDL
+220 AQGASGDIRAWDL

-244 VPQPGEVGHDTWPGD
+244 VPLPGEVGHDTWPGD
-259 SWKNRS
+259 SWKSRS

-270 GLMSVDVKQGLVLL
+270 GLMSVDLKQGLVLL

-324 VHHDVFDYDLESA
+324 VHHDIFDYDLESA
-337 PVLMDINKGGAKI
+337 PVLMDIKKGGKAI

-363 ILDRRNGTPVFGVEE
+363 ILDRRDGTPVFGIEE
-378 RPVPASTAPDEEVW
+378 KPVPASLAPNEEPW

-402 PLGRMSFRPDEIAT
+402 PLGRMSFHPDEIAT

-435 ENRGAYTSFGLKL
+435 ENRGPYTPFGLKL

-477 NNLGDVGKLVKN
+477 NELADVGKLVKN
-489 PEGTEPPYERHSPW
+489 PDGTDPLYERHSPW

-511 NDKFWPCQQPPWGQL
+511 NDKFWPCQQPPWGQF

-557 SLNFGG
+557 ALNFGG
-563 TIATA
+563 SIATA
-568 GGLVFIAATNDHL
+568 GGLVLIAATNDHI

-606 MTYEARNGKQ
+606 MTYQARSGKQ
-616 YVVLVA
+616 FVVLVA

-642 GGLPTPK
+642 GGLPS
-649 AMQSATNDA
+649 ARVAQSVATNSTETSA
-658 ESPASQPQSA
+658 SPSPSA
-668 QTTAPVADS
+668 QTTAAP
-677 AAMPDGAGKAIV
+677 AAGGAPMPDGAGKEIV

-697 AVTVVTAKHASR
+697 GLTVVTAKHASR
-709 SEWEQVVNQMVSRG
+709 KEWEQVVNQMVSRG
-723 ADLSDDDI
+723 ADLTDDEI

-747 MTTPPAGAN
+747 MTTPPADA
-756 APR
+756 APQR